1 MSPGELDLAAQ
12 SRMVAALRRGLAP
25 AGAPLAGTPLF
36 ETHLSWV
43 LLADGCAYK
52 LKKALDLGFADF
64 TTRALRLRYCTE
76 ELRINRRLA
85 PALYLDVVAVTGTVD
100 APRLGGDGPVLDHA
114 VRMRAFDPA
123 LQWDRLAERGA
134 ITDAMIDALAESVAA
149 FHMRLRAATDRADPR
164 ALRYGSAAHVHR
176 IAQDNFDVLRSLLRD
191 AGAPEA
197 LATLEALARREAHR
211 HATLAADID
220 ARAAVGFVCEC
231 HGDLHLGNIAQVD
244 ERPTVF
250 DAIEFNEG
258 FRWSDVLCEVAFLV
272 MDLRHRGLDGQS
284 ARFLNGWLALTGDY
298 AGLRLLP
305 GYLEYRALVRAKVAG
320 IRAAQLRAPRTDA
333 QVGSPRHVDDPARA
347 DTATHADTATCVDTA
362 THADTA
368 ACVADAARAAAEA
381 QCRDYLALA
390 TRLAAPA
397 HPRLVLMH
405 GLSGSGK
412 TRAAGLLAQAIG
424 AIHLRSD
431 VERKRLHGLRADDH
445 GGAHGPMYGPAAG
458 AATYD
463 RLAVLARGILEAG
476 FDAIVD
482 ATFLARA
489 QRAGFVALARA
500 LAVPVAIVDLRA
512 SPHTLRA
519 RVAERLAHGRDA
531 SDADLDVLER
541 QFERDEPVL
550 VSEADRVLRVDSDRH
565 IDAAALAPIA
575 AALSG
580 MIEP

>member
-100 APRLGGDGPVLDHA
+100 APRVGGDGPVLDHA

-164 ALRYGSAAHVHR
+164 ALRYGSAEHVHR
-176 IAQDNFDVLRSLLRD
+176 IAQDNFDVLRGLLRD

-211 HATLAADID
+211 HAALAADID
-220 ARAAVGFVCEC
+220 ARAAAGFVCEC

-244 ERPTVF
+244 DRPTVF

-272 MDLRHRGLDGQS
+272 MDLRHRGLNGQA

-333 QVGSPRHVDDPARA
+333 QVGSLRHVDDPARA
-347 DTATHADTATCVDTA
+347 DTAARAN
-362 THADTA
+362 TA
-368 ACVADAARAAAEA
+368 ARVDDAARAAAAEA

-390 TRLAAPA
+390 ARLAAPA

-412 TRAAGLLAQAIG
+412 TRAAGLLAQATG

-463 RLAVLARGILEAG
+463 RLAALARGILEAG

-489 QRAGFVALARA
+489 QRAAFVALARA

-580 MIEP
+580 MIAP